1 MLIKYALVDFSP
13 VEVTFFQLRDILR
26 RPFPALVL
34 GALGIAAPFIL
45 ISTGELSIPSGFA
58 SASQY
63 FSSLVLVTGRWSISE
78 RVVWVRELSSSE

>member
-26 RPFPALVL
+26 RPFPVL

-78 RVVWVRELSSSE
+78 RVVWVRELGSSE

>member
-1 MLIKYALVDFSP
+1 M
-13 VEVTFFQLRDILR
+13 LRDILR
-26 RPFPALVL
+26 RPLPALVL